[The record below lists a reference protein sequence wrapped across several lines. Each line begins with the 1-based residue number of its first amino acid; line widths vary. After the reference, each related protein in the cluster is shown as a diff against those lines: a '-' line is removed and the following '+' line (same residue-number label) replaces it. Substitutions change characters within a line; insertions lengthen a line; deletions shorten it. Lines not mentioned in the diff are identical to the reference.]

1 TNAEFFLV
9 VKRESDLF
17 DCAADST
24 FPGSAVN
31 IFLDCYA
38 NSCFMLYAVIILFD
52 YALDLAF
59 PGIAAIIFFHSYPIL
74 CFLGITVT
82 IFNYCYSISSI
93 PLHTGIILF
102 DTEQSKSA
110 KLSCS

>member
-1 TNAEFFLV
+1 MNIELTVFYCV
-9 VKRESDLF
+9 SDYTI
-17 DCAADST
+17 S
-24 FPGSAVN
+24 GIAVN
-31 IFLDCYA
+31 IFCYCYA
-38 NSCFMLYAVIILFD
+38 NSCFMLYAVIILFY